1 LGVANDNALAIISK
15 VIKKDDFV
23 ILYRTGEIILI
34 KKDLKPVAIDYQ
46 SSLSF
51 ELSDACLIYPIKY
64 GF

>member
-1 LGVANDNALAIISK
+1 MGLVEDFDDSTDTAIIGK

-46 SSLSF
+46 S
-51 ELSDACLIYPIKY
+51 
-64 GF
+64 